1 MNKDEAF
8 EQFFEENEDILI
20 QLKDVNISYLEKII
34 EKLEIHFYKLN
45 IAGVDKE
52 LLDFVFDNKYYDIN
66 KYMIDII
73 LVYKNSEIAE
83 RDLSKKCYTMIMT
96 SGYDCLIDDVSDNIE
111 EYVKEV
117 ILSNDNNCDDE
128 KYILDL
134 LIS

>member
-1 MNKDEAF
+1 MKHLNN
-8 EQFFEENEDILI
+8 FFEENEDILI

-96 SGYDCLIDDVSDNIE
+96 SRYDCLIDDVSDNIE

-128 KYILDL
+128 KYILD
-134 LIS
+134 